1 MWAEPVKIVKKLLLV
16 LDNVEQV
23 LAAALLVMDL
33 LAACPGLTVLV
44 TSRARLHVRR
54 EHKYPVSLLAVPDSR
69 HLPSLASLTQYE
81 AVRLFIERAQA
92 VQPDFQVSNA
102 MAPAVAQICARLDR
116 LPLAI
121 ELAARVKL
129 LPPRALLNRL
139 DQDQRLAVL
148 CRP

>member
-1 MWAEPVKIVKKLLLV
+1 MWTEPVNIVKTLLLV

-54 EHKYPVSLLAVPDSR
+54 EHEYPVPPLAVPDPR

-129 LPPRALLNRL
+129 LPPRALLDRL

-148 CRP
+148 CGP

>member
-1 MWAEPVKIVKKLLLV
+1 MWAQPVKIVKKLLLV

-33 LAACPGLTVLV
+33 RRLSGADGSGDQPGAA
-44 TSRARLHVRR
+44 ARGR
-54 EHKYPVSLLAVPDSR
+54 EHEYPVSPLAGPDPR

-92 VQPDFQVSNA
+92 VQPDFQVSNT

-121 ELAARVKL
+121 EVAARVKL
-129 LPPRALLNRL
+129 LPPRALLDWL

-148 CRP
+148 CGP

>member
-1 MWAEPVKIVKKLLLV
+1 MQMWAEPVTIVKKLLLV

-54 EHKYPVSLLAVPDSR
+54 EHEYPVSPLAVPDSR

-81 AVRLFIERAQA
+81 A